1 MKSFI
6 KDTKV
11 FCDPMGEK
19 LSVNDTELIPVVHP
33 QLCMVEDFYEADHN
47 LHEDSREDT
56 KEAYKHNEKI
66 SIEDIVG
73 WVDNRSTKH
82 NNI

>member
-11 FCDPMGEK
+11 FCDPMDEK

-33 QLCMVEDFYEADHN
+33 QLSVLEDF
-47 LHEDSREDT
+47 
-56 KEAYKHNEKI
+56 
-66 SIEDIVG
+66 
-73 WVDNRSTKH
+73 
-82 NNI
+82 